1 MGTNAHSSAGVYVRE
16 LDLSQ
21 RVAAASTSIG
31 AIVGA
36 SDKGPVMERTLITS
50 VRQFIETFGK
60 PNPRTSYMHYCA
72 LAFLEES
79 SRLYVTRVLSNAND
93 ALTAGAFLTVDDL
106 AAETPL
112 LSLNNF
118 DNGTNTPLGRFDPF
132 NTTEFDPTTPGI
144 ENTLF
149 MVCAINPGTWN
160 NDLHV
165 RIRPSNKRGVDT
177 PDDPYVFWIEVFVD
191 YKSNRQAPV
200 EAFLVSRDY
209 KIDGFG
215 NQMFI
220 EEVINNKSKYI
231 RVRNNP
237 YAPAVKVLR
246 IASEF
251 LDGGTNGGR
260 PSDAQINQGWE
271 LYRDPEQLDVN
282 ILINGG
288 YATPAV
294 QLKMDDICQDRMD
307 CIAVLDM
314 PSGEQEVSRA
324 VNYRRNTLNLDS
336 SRSAIYSS
344 DVKILD
350 TYNDRE
356 IFIPPSGH
364 AAAAY
369 ARTDE
374 EAETWFA
381 PAGMNRGRLD
391 ILEARVIYNQ
401 GDRDALTD
409 AQINS
414 IRLIPGA
421 GYRIWGADTL
431 QSMASAL
438 SNVNVRRLLNFI
450 EKSVSIAALYS
461 VFNPN
466 DFVLRAQ
473 LTEMT
478 NRFLNPIKTSR
489 GLYHFQVV
497 CDESNNPPELV
508 GSGDTILDVY
518 LDPVIPA
525 KRIHLNAIVTKTG
538 ANFKEVAQARSGEQ

>member
-1 MGTNAHSSAGVYVRE
+1 MSTAHSSAGVYVNE

-36 SDKGPVMERTLITS
+36 SNKGPVMERTLITS
-50 VRQFIETFGK
+50 VRQFLETFGT
-60 PNPRTSYMHYCA
+60 PDPRTSYMHYCA

-79 SRLYVTRVLSNAND
+79 SRLYVTRVLSLNND

-106 AAETPL
+106 EAKTPL

-118 DNGTNTPLGRFDPF
+118 DDGTNKPLGKFDPW
-132 NTTEFDPTTPGI
+132 NTVEFDPEQAGI
-144 ENTLF
+144 ENTLAMF
-149 MVCAINPGTWN
+149 CAVNPGEWN
-160 NDLHV
+160 NSLHIRV
-165 RIRPSNKRGVDT
+165 RPSNKRGVDL
-177 PDDPYVFWIEVFVD
+177 PDDPYVFWVEVYVD
-191 YKSNRQAPV
+191 YVSPRQAPV
-200 EAFLVSRDY
+200 ESFMVSRDY
-209 KIDGFG
+209 RIDGFG
-215 NQMFI
+215 NQMNI

-231 RVRNNP
+231 RVRSNP
-237 YAPAVKVLR
+237 FAPTKVKFLTM
-246 IASEF
+246 ASEF
-251 LDGGTNGGR
+251 LDGATNGSR
-260 PSDAQINQGWE
+260 PTDASINQGWE

-288 YATPAV
+288 YSTPAV

-314 PSGEQEVSRA
+314 PSSEQEVSLA
-324 VNYRRNTLNLDS
+324 INYRRNTLNLDS
-336 SRSAIYSS
+336 SRSAIYSA

-356 IFIPPSGH
+356 IWVPPSGH
-364 AAAAY
+364 ASAAY

-374 EAETWFA
+374 NAETWFA

-391 ILEARVIYNQ
+391 ILGVRQIYNQ

-414 IRLIPGA
+414 IRVIPGS

-450 EKSVSIAALYS
+450 EKSVSIASLYS

-466 DFVLRAQ
+466 DSTLRAQ

-478 NRFLNPIKTSR
+478 NRFLTPIKTGR
-489 GLYHFQVV
+489 GLYSFTVI
-497 CDESNNPPELV
+497 CDSSNNPPEIE

-538 ANFKEVAQARSGEQ
+538 ANFKEVAQARAGG